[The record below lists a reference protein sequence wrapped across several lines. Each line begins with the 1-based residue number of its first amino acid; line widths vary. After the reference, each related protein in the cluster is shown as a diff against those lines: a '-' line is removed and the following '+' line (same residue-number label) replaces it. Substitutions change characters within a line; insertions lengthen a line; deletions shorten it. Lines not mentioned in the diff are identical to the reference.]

1 MSSVNIKK
9 ILERYDQIEDKVL
22 KQLEDDGIS
31 TDAPKMSIPEGIKDI
46 IILRGKDPFVGDL
59 TSASNS
65 QIGMLMSFFG
75 SHTLYIHGLAERYGR
90 IKKIRKE
97 KLDRLKTALKVYLK
111 KELKIKST
119 DLVMEMETYRLKEED
134 DLPVFVQANASLVE
148 IELLHSAVEQRHKD
162 LRTVLNIISR
172 EQSRRDSEFKT
183 STRTDN
189 VNSKKASSSSNSGS
203 WSGSW
208 SGGDSRW

>member
-1 MSSVNIKK
+1 MSVNIKK

-22 KQLEDDGIS
+22 KQLQDIGVS

-59 TSASNS
+59 TSASNP

-75 SHTLYIHGLAERYGR
+75 AHTLYIHGQAERFSR
-90 IKKIRKE
+90 VKKIRKE

-111 KELKIKST
+111 KELKVKST
-119 DLVMEMETYRLKEED
+119 DLVMEMETYRMGEDD

-148 IELLHSAVEQRHKD
+148 VELLHSAVEQRHKD

-183 STRTDN
+183 NNRVES
-189 VNSKKASSSSNSGS
+189 VNSKKSENYTNRS
-203 WSGSW
+203 SW